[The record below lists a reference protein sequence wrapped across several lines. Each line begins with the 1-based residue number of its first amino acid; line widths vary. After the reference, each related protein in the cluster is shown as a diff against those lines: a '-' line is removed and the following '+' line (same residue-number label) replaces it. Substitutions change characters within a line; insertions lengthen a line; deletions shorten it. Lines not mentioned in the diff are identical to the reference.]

1 MAGQGMPDP
10 MRFERITVHESLREE
25 VMTKKRIVVGISG
38 ASGIPLAVRV
48 LEELSRAE
56 NIETHLVYT
65 RGAELTAEYE
75 YCVPKRP
82 SDSMESR
89 QGDLPGQKCRSGQSS
104 TAAQPA
110 GIMDKMRALAD
121 VVYENGDLG
130 ASIASGTFETEGMI
144 IVPCSMKTVAGIAC
158 GYTDNLLL
166 RAADVMLKEQKKLVL
181 AVRETPLSPIHLENM
196 LKLSRI
202 PGVSIL
208 PLMLTY
214 YNHPVTIEDME
225 RHIVGKL
232 LQRFGIEA
240 EGFCRWK

>member
-1 MAGQGMPDP
+1 MAGQGVPDP

-89 QGDLPGQKCRSGQSS
+89 QGDLSGRRCRSGQSS

-110 GIMDKMRALAD
+110 GIIDKMRALAD